1 MRGIRPSTFAGKRIP
16 SVPVKDNFNAA
27 ACNRPSRSSRITTE
41 PGTWVPTVKPFDPK
55 LAQMII
61 DRDNEYE
68 RSLTEIIE
76 YIKVKIQ

>member
-1 MRGIRPSTFAGKRIP
+1 MWTKEQFLQE
-16 SVPVKDNFNAA
+16 VKF
-27 ACNRPSRSSRITTE
+27 
-41 PGTWVPTVKPFDPK
+41 WVKFPKELNLKTYLTAWAPTVKPFDPK